1 MTTITGPGELVS
13 LLPTLLGFQP
23 RESVVTV
30 LLRER
35 GAVGAILRLDV
46 WDLLGDVA
54 AESAHELAR
63 IAMREGARRAVVVG
77 YAEDE
82 DEGCLAV
89 ATAAVALEE
98 TVAAVETWIVA
109 DGRYYCPSCEDP
121 RCCPPGG
128 RTVPSARPGAASAW
142 AVAPDPGASRAPARE
157 RRLASRAAR
166 RWEDRAVKGLDAWRD
181 ASARHWRAALD
192 EGADGPAP
200 LGRLAAALADVRVRD
215 ALLLMLVPGS
225 SRAVRDAL
233 AGRDS
238 PAIAQALGAAMRPSR
253 PPDPRRV
260 DLVTD
265 LLVAVLEHAPER
277 LCAAPA
283 ATLGV
288 IAWWEDDPDVARAW
302 CAIALDHDPGYR
314 LAVLVLALMDAAE
327 PRR

>member
-13 LLPTLLGFQP
+13 LLPSILGFQP

-35 GAVGAILRLDV
+35 GALGAILRLDV
-46 WDLLGDVA
+46 SDLMSDVA
-54 AESAHELAR
+54 DDVALDLAR
-63 IAMREGARRAVVVG
+63 LAMQEGARRAVVVG
-77 YAEDE
+77 YAADE
-82 DEGCLAV
+82 VDGCLAV
-89 ATAAVALEE
+89 ATAAAALEE
-98 TVAAVETWIVA
+98 TVAAVETWMVA

-121 RCCPPGG
+121 ACCPPGG
-128 RTVPSARPGAASAW
+128 RTVPAVRPGGPTAW
-142 AVAPDPGASRAPARE
+142 TVARDPGASRAPARE

-166 RWEDRAVKGLDAWRD
+166 RWEDRATADPAAWRD
-181 ASARHWRAALD
+181 ASARHWRVALD

-215 ALLLMLVPGS
+215 ALLLMLIPGA

-238 PAIAQALGAAMRPSR
+238 AAVARALGAGMRPAR
-253 PPDPRRV
+253 PPDPGRV
-260 DLVTD
+260 DAVTD
-265 LLVAVLEHAPER
+265 LLVAVLEHAPPR
-277 LCAAPA
+277 LSAAPA
-283 ATLGV
+283 ATLAV

-314 LAVLVLALMDAAE
+314 LALLTLALIDHVESAA
-327 PRR
+327 